1 MLLSP
6 VFERNLK
13 ATYGPVRLHERQGD
27 GSRTTVHT
35 GRQFFGAL
43 IGDLARTAINTSI
56 PCGARIGVAAAVQG
70 SVAESV
76 PAFTNDLLGGRST
89 AEQAATV
96 LGRMM
101 ERRGLGLLDAD
112 LALLETLAGEG
123 MTG

>member
-1 MLLSP
+1 M
-6 VFERNLK
+6 
-13 ATYGPVRLHERQGD
+13 
-27 GSRTTVHT
+27 HT

-76 PAFTNDLLGGRST
+76 PAFTNDLLGSPST
-89 AEQAATV
+89 AEQAAIV

-101 ERRGLGLLDAD
+101 DRRGLALLDAD
-112 LALLETLAGEG
+112 SELLATLAGEET
-123 MTG
+123 TG